1 MLNMKF
7 NLKELMK
14 DLLKHILRHKRV
26 RNLWIFGSILI
37 IFSIFIDIKL
47 ILVILI
53 LMFLLT
59 VGTFKS
65 IEKEDNEDL
74 EILNEELTV
83 LEMEHKVMKEHIE
96 SGQATMD
103 EKLQLAT
110 LEKEIIEIKQEIED
124 ITSKK

>member
-1 MLNMKF
+1 MKF

-14 DLLKHILRHKRV
+14 DLFKHILQHKRV

-37 IFSIFIDIKL
+37 IFSIFIDIKM

-65 IEKEDNEDL
+65 IEKEDSEDL
-74 EILNEELTV
+74 EILNEELAV

-110 LEKEIIEIKQEIED
+110 LEKEIIEIKQEIEE
-124 ITSKK
+124 IISKK

>member
-1 MLNMKF
+1 MKF